1 MYANVAINGSDMTS
15 GLSRSD
21 KSRSTESPAS
31 SWTKADLF
39 LLYFKE
45 RIGGLV
51 SGSNDKQLAYL
62 DAVKDARSR
71 TLFIADLNCMKM
83 ISKLIN

>member
-1 MYANVAINGSDMTS
+1 MYANVPINGSDMTS

-39 LLYFKE
+39 LVYFKE
-45 RIGGLV
+45 KIGGLV
-51 SGSNDKQLAYL
+51 SGPNDKQLAYL
-62 DAVKDARSR
+62 DAVKGVGGGVRGQI
-71 TLFIADLNCMKM
+71 LFSILFD
-83 ISKLIN
+83 